1 MKLVIREY
9 LSMLKESGELD
20 SLLFDLLINMKILPL
35 NRAETGGRQDGVDIP
50 AIGNDPEDGRRKL
63 FLFTAKCGDIT
74 RQEWD
79 AAPNGI
85 RASLNE
91 ILEGYLRTRVRP
103 GHAKLPKK
111 IVLVTGG
118 VLKQNVTQNWTN
130 YIHEYTQNHPKY
142 GEIEFAFWG
151 GEELAPLIEEYLLD
165 EYLFPEISRK
175 NLRKTIALIDQN
187 EDQPKYFYQLIDET
201 LFDDNLPTDKK
212 SGSIQKRQKV
222 LRLLHL
228 SLNIVFY
235 WSKEADNLRPALLSA
250 EYLILRAWDWLR
262 QNNLHN
268 CKKTVTGYSALF
280 STYLII
286 GNWYAGKLQPY
297 CYVRD
302 GLFGYNMA
310 DAVEYPLRTFEIIG
324 MLGSIGLAYWYLS
337 QASKENAAKQAYSQ
351 QCCDISKMLVAL
363 IKNNPSAWT
372 PLYDNHAIDIAI
384 GLLALTAVGEQEMAS
399 EWVNGIASRIFYAYN
414 DLGRHFPIASD
425 SHEELIALHFGKA
438 PSKEMLTKLS
448 TLLPILADWYAI
460 LNLEEQYLNFY
471 ESVVHIFPHT
481 NLQIWFPDGETEN
494 HLYCQ
499 NAGYA
504 SGLTVDSIQLSPT
517 LDELKIFTIN
527 LREQKQEFRSLSCFS
542 NGHPTLGLIAS
553 RHFRTPVIPAYWQY
567 DIKA

>member
-9 LSMLKESGELD
+9 LSMLKEAGELD
-20 SLLFDLLINMKILPL
+20 SLLFDLLMNMKIVPL
-35 NRAETGGRQDGVDIP
+35 NRAESGGRQDGVDIP
-50 AIGNDPEDGRRKL
+50 AIGDDPEDGRRKL

-118 VLKQNVTQNWTN
+118 ALKQNVAQNWTN
-130 YIHEYTQNHPKY
+130 YVHEHTQTHPKY

-165 EYLFPEISRK
+165 EYLFPEFSRK

-212 SGSIQKRQKV
+212 PGSVQKRQKV

-228 SLNIVFY
+228 SLSIVFH
-235 WSKEADNLRPALLSA
+235 WSEEADNLRPALLSA

-262 QNNLHN
+262 QNDLFE
-268 CKKTVTGYSALF
+268 CKKTVAGYDSLL
-280 STYLII
+280 STYLTI
-286 GNWYAGKLQPY
+286 GARYAGKLQPY
-297 CYVRD
+297 CYIRD
-302 GLFGYNMA
+302 GLFGYNIA
-310 DAVEYPLRTFEIIG
+310 DEVEYPLRTFETIG
-324 MLGSIGLAYWYLS
+324 ILGSIGLAYWYAS
-337 QASKENAAKQAYSQ
+337 QVFREDAAKQAYLQ
-351 QCCDISKMLVAL
+351 QCSAIARMLGSL

-372 PLYDNHAIDIAI
+372 PLYDSHAIDIAL
-384 GLLALTAVGEQEMAS
+384 GLLALTAANEQETAR
-399 EWVNGIASRIFYAYN
+399 EWVNGIASRIFYAY
-414 DLGRHFPIASD
+414 DTLGKHFPISSD
-425 SHEELIALHFGKA
+425 SHEELIALKFGKA
-438 PSKEMLTKLS
+438 PPKETLTKLS
-448 TLLPILADWYAI
+448 TLLPLLADWYAI
-460 LNLEEQYLNFY
+460 LNLDEQYLDFY

-481 NLQIWFPDGETEN
+481 NLQVWFPDDETEN
-494 HLYCQ
+494 YLYCQ

-504 SGLTVDSIQLSPT
+504 SGLTVDSTHFPQT
-517 LDELKIFTIN
+517 LNELKTFIIS
-527 LREQKQEFRSLSCFS
+527 LREQKQEFRSFTCFAK
-542 NGHPTLGLIAS
+542 GYPALGLIAS

-567 DIKA
+567 YVNA